1 MQTAHKKAVAK
12 RGRRP
17 LAMGLSLLL
26 LGLQL
31 VGLAHL
37 TLERH
42 GVCWEHGSLTELGT
56 SKASASLLVP
66 HGSGPGLHL
75 GFPVSRL
82 EDAEGHHHCPVQA
95 SRRDWGASPAGEPL
109 VLALGETRG
118 QLSVQL
124 SVPWADEGLLHRAPK
139 LSPPATA

>member
-1 MQTAHKKAVAK
+1 MQTARTQAVTR

-17 LAMGLSLLL
+17 LAVGLSLLV

-56 SKASASLLVP
+56 SKAQASLLVP
-66 HGSGPGLHL
+66 HGSGPGLHTGSPL
-75 GFPVSRL
+75 SRL
-82 EDAEGHHHCPVQA
+82 EDGEGHHHCPVQA
-95 SRRDWGASPAGEPL
+95 SRRDWAASPAGEPL
-109 VLALGETRG
+109 VLALGEAPG
-118 QLSVQL
+118 QLCVQP
-124 SVPWADEGLLHRAPK
+124 SVPRADEGLLHRAPK
-139 LSPPATA
+139 LSPPQTA